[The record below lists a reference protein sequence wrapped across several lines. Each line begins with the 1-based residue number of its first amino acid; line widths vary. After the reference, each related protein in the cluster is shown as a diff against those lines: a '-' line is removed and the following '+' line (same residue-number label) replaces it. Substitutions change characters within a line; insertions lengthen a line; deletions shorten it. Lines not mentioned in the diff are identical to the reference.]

1 MNGFDEDT
9 WQKLLQDPRVAGE
22 AAYLGP
28 DADQPPWWQ
37 VDQQA
42 VEQFDQELVVDTYGE
57 LYYSEV
63 ITSSPV
69 VQGNL
74 PLDAF
79 GMPTLT

>member
-22 AAYLGP
+22 AVYTGSDAY
-28 DADQPPWWQ
+28 QPPWWQ

-42 VEQFDQELVVDTYGE
+42 VEQSAQELVIDTYGE
-57 LYYSEV
+57 LYYPEV
-63 ITSSPV
+63 ITIPLV

-74 PLDAF
+74 PLDDF
-79 GMPTLT
+79 GMPTLP